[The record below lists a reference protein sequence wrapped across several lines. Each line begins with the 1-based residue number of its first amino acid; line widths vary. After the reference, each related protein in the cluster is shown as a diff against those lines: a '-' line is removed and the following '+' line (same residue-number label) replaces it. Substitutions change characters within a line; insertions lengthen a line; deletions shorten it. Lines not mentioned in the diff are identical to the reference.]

1 MIFLRPVKGLPK
13 IQKSKFG
20 GDGLCFVPDS
30 KMLQII
36 FFCPRLKNATN
47 YNAFFVPDS
56 KMLQITTLFCWTRL
70 KKKKIDFDTV
80 RN

>member
-1 MIFLRPVKGLPK
+1 MLQITMLFCPRLKHAANYND
-13 IQKSKFG
+13 F
-20 GDGLCFVPDS
+20 FVPGS
-30 KMLQII
+30 KMLQIVML
-36 FFCPRLKNATN
+36 FCPRLKNATN

-70 KKKKIDFDTV
+70 KKKKKVDFDTV